1 MGVKRGEAKRGE
13 KGKRMAVT
21 QERITP
27 FQLVV
32 LVLSFYVI
40 GALLA
45 DLFLTLPEEVSRLL
59 TYMDWVV
66 CVFFFVDF
74 CLRFRAAPDK
84 WRYMR
89 WGWLD
94 LLACIPPGPFQ
105 GARLF
110 RVVQML
116 RVIRAVKSLS
126 LIWRLLFRNRAEGM
140 FASAATA
147 TLLLV
152 AFGAITMLLVES
164 PHPESPI
171 DTAEEALWWAFV
183 TVTTVGYGDYYP
195 ITTLGRVVAVLL
207 MVGGVGL
214 FGSFAAYIGSLVISD
229 ESEHESRQHKADR
242 EMMRH
247 LSRQIESLHGEVAA
261 LKRTLETRDAEA
273 AERHASGEQAPSRED

>member
-1 MGVKRGEAKRGE
+1 MSVS
-13 KGKRMAVT
+13 

-45 DLFLTLPEEVSRLL
+45 DLFLTLPDEVSRLL
-59 TYMDWVV
+59 SYMDWVV
-66 CVFFFVDF
+66 CGFFFVDF
-74 CLRFRAAPDK
+74 CLRLRAAPDK

-116 RVIRAVKSLS
+116 RVIRALKSLHM
-126 LIWRLLFRNRAEGM
+126 IWRVLFRNRAEGV

-164 PHPESPI
+164 PHPQSPI

-195 ITTLGRVVAVLL
+195 VTTLGRVVAIFL

-214 FGSFAAYIGSLVISD
+214 FGSFAAYIGSLVVSD
-229 ESEHESRQHKADR
+229 DSEHESRQHKADR

-247 LSRQIESLHGEVAA
+247 LSRQIESLNAEVTS
-261 LKRTLETRDAEA
+261 LRTLLEARDSEGATPRAPATRDK
-273 AERHASGEQAPSRED
+273 D

>member
-1 MGVKRGEAKRGE
+1 
-13 KGKRMAVT
+13 MAVR
-21 QERITP
+21 QESITP
-27 FQLVV
+27 FQLIV

-66 CVFFFVDF
+66 CAFFFADF
-74 CLRFRAAPDK
+74 CLRFRAAPNK

-116 RVIRAVKSLS
+116 RVIRAVKSVRM
-126 LIWRLLFRNRAEGM
+126 IWRVLFRNRAEGV

-152 AFGAITMLLVES
+152 AFGAITMLLLES

-171 DTAEEALWWAFV
+171 NTAEEALWWAFV

-214 FGSFAAYIGSLVISD
+214 FGSFAAYIGSLVVSD
-229 ESEHESRQHKADR
+229 DSEQESRQHKADR

-247 LSRQIESLHGEVAA
+247 LSRQMDSLNAEVSSLKA
-261 LKRTLETRDAEA
+261 LLEARDSEDATRRTSVPRD
-273 AERHASGEQAPSRED
+273 ED